1 MGRRLNALNRQYS
14 IMKYKTN
21 LFIFVP
27 LNKETPFI
35 MKLTYTFVCLLL
47 FVFTTYCQDQITYK
61 NGKVHKVSILTT
73 SETTITCLDLA
84 TNEQFTIAKSLLSA
98 IEYQAGKVEPLG
110 VVLPTK
116 VKPKTVLPKDTMVN
130 RVLDYERGKLI
141 YKGQTYRKWTVKQ
154 LKKIVLYKPDSF
166 LEYDLY
172 TYSVRRANSRLFQF
186 AGGFML
192 GWTLTDMMYD
202 EKLNGG
208 LFAASAGV
216 TALGFIFQA
225 AANAK
230 LIEVINRYN
239 KGILERKV
247 SFSPLIYPSDY
258 NRMNVGVALH
268 F

>member
-1 MGRRLNALNRQYS
+1 
-14 IMKYKTN
+14 
-21 LFIFVP
+21 
-27 LNKETPFI
+27 PFI
-35 MKLTYTFVCLLL
+35 MKLIYTFACLLL

-130 RVLDYERGKLI
+130 RLLGYEKGKLI
-141 YKGQTYRKWTVKQ
+141 YKGQTYRKWTVKE
-154 LKKIVLYKPDSF
+154 LKKIILYKPDSF
-166 LEYDLY
+166 LESNLDDYASLR
-172 TYSVRRANSRLFQF
+172 TSALLFQI
-186 AGGFML
+186 GGGAML
-192 GWTLTDMMYD
+192 GHTLYDMMYY
-202 EKLNGG
+202 ERLNGG
-208 LFAASAGV
+208 LFAASIGI
-216 TALGFIFQA
+216 TALGLLLQSS
-225 AANAK
+225 ANSR
-230 LIEVINRYN
+230 LRDVINIYN
-239 KGILERKV
+239 RGILERKV
-247 SFSPLIYPSDY
+247 SFSPLIYQSDY